1 MLSQLNILFNTHA
14 RDRNLLRF
22 INKCVQWI
30 GMDWNIPAEN
40 QRLLLSLLV
49 RIVKAD
55 ANNIIIMSTSLNYIV
70 KLMDPY
76 ELEQLEQMLYQI
88 KETHDQRIGGRLQ
101 LLSN

>member
-1 MLSQLNILFNTHA
+1 
-14 RDRNLLRF
+14 
-22 INKCVQWI
+22 
-30 GMDWNIPAEN
+30 MDWNIQAEN

-55 ANNIIIMSTSLNYIV
+55 ANNIVIMSTSLNYIV